1 MSTRFPFFHPR
12 RDQQKQIPPQNGNSD
27 IIEAAQRE
35 ILRQARRSHNLHEI
49 GVAASLVFGIVTG
62 GLALAEQIPAA
73 GVTAIT
79 GAGFITY
86 SSQMNKDAQEK
97 LEDLLKRLQERK
109 G

>member
-1 MSTRFPFFHPR
+1 
-12 RDQQKQIPPQNGNSD
+12 
-27 IIEAAQRE
+27 
-35 ILRQARRSHNLHEI
+35 
-49 GVAASLVFGIVTG
+49 VFGIVTG